1 MKTDLTTVE
10 ESIETLLHRLDV
22 MLKKEFDTDERL
34 NNRLYKAYLAIAE
47 AHKEVI
53 LYSHNR

>member
-22 MLKKEFDTDERL
+22 MLKRDFDTDERL
-34 NNRLYKAYLAIAE
+34 NNRIYRAYVAVVE
-47 AHKEVI
+47 AHKEVM
-53 LYSHNR
+53 LYGHNR